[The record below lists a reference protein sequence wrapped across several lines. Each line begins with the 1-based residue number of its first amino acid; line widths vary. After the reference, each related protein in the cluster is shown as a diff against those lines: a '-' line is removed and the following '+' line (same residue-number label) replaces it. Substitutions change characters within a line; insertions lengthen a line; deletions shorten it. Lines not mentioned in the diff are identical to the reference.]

1 MPVIQIKGVKKAFG
15 PKEIYRGI
23 DLDIENG
30 EIHAIIGRS
39 GEGKSVL
46 LKHICGLLSPDEG
59 VVEVEGRRVD
69 PMDKASIK
77 HVRKKVTM
85 VFQMGALFDS
95 LTVRENVGFFL
106 DNARTKPRKEIDAI
120 CQRLLMEVNLPD
132 TGHLLPAELSGG
144 MRKRVGLARG
154 LAVEP
159 DIILYDEPTTGL
171 DPVTTDVIGEL
182 ILETNRRYGITSVVV
197 THDMQSAYKIAD
209 RISMLYEGR
218 IIFTGT
224 PEEVQATTN
233 PVVVQF
239 INGFADG
246 PITRSELEEMAH
258 LSQELVDVSQV
269 IRRIKSHETEE

>member
-1 MPVIQIKGVKKAFG
+1 MPVIRLQGIKKSFG
-15 PKEIYRGI
+15 PKVIYRGL
-23 DLDIENG
+23 DLEIEKG

-46 LKHICGLLSPDEG
+46 LKHICGLIVPDDG
-59 VVEVEGRRVD
+59 VVEVDGKAVD
-69 PMDKASIK
+69 PADREATR
-77 HVRKKVTM
+77 HVREKVTM

-95 LTVRENVGFFL
+95 LSVRDNVGFFL
-106 DNARTKPRKEIDAI
+106 DNRKKQTRAEVDTI
-120 CQRLLMEVNLPD
+120 CQRLLNEVNLPD
-132 TGHLLPAELSGG
+132 TGHLLPSELSGG

-154 LAVEP
+154 LAVGPE
-159 DIILYDEPTTGL
+159 IILYDEPTTGL

-182 ILETNRRYGITSVVV
+182 ILDTNRRYGITSVVV

-224 PEEVQATTN
+224 PEEIQATPN

-239 INGFADG
+239 INGFAEG
-246 PITRSELEEMAH
+246 PITRDELAEVAH
-258 LSQELVDVSQV
+258 LSQEMVEVSEI
-269 IRRIKSHETEE
+269 IRRIRSHDAEN